1 MLFNLPVVVGFP
13 KKGTNVSERDIEV
26 DEETV
31 IIAQYFTYFDK
42 EIFERPLCYT
52 KNNIG
57 NFA

>member
-1 MLFNLPVVVGFP
+1 MLFNLPAAVGFP

-31 IIAQYFTYFDK
+31 IIAQYFTYF
-42 EIFERPLCYT
+42 ERPLCYT

-57 NFA
+57 DFA